1 MNLIKKLKSSDNEED
16 LDKETAMAK
25 AIEGLTT
32 YDPEKAIVL
41 TEFTQ
46 KEINGFTTLL
56 AWEKWLNSKGAKTSL
71 ITTISNEFILRKISK
86 SRKGKKEL
94 VEVLKS
100 EQEKEEK
107 GSFADKLKSSFKGG
121 GAFD

>member
-1 MNLIKKLKSSDNEED
+1 MNLIKKMKEKDNDED

-32 YDPEKAIVL
+32 YDPIKAIVL

-46 KEINGFTTLL
+46 KEINGFTSLL
-56 AWEKWLNSKGAKTSL
+56 AWEKFLKARRVETNL
-71 ITTISNEFILRKISK
+71 ITTISQEYLLRKISK

-94 VEVLKS
+94 VEVLKN
-100 EQEKEEK
+100 EQAKEEK
-107 GSFADKLKSSFKGG
+107 GSLTDRLKSTLKG